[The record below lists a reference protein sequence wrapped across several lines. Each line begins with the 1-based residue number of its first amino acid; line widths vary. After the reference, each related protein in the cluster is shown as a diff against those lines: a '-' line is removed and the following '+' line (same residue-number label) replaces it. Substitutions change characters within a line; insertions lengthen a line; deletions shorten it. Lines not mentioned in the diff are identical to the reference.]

1 MTKKLLVLLSAL
13 LMLSLLAGC
22 GSSEKVKNDV
32 PVDTLAAAVTSA
44 LGSDDF
50 VAVADYYYEGSM
62 KMDVSGFDGRTVMI
76 NSKGVN
82 IDEFGIF
89 QVKDAADVA
98 AAKETVE
105 TYLQM
110 RRDTWIPEYMPEERP
125 KLDNAEIKTAG
136 NYVMYAI
143 LWDDG
148 KAAAFEAFEGN
159 LKAVKGK

>member
-1 MTKKLLVLLSAL
+1 MTKKFLVLLTAL
-13 LMLSLLAGC
+13 LMLSLFVGC
-22 GSSEKVKNDV
+22 GSTEKIKNDV
-32 PVDTLAAAVTSA
+32 PVDTLATVVASA
-44 LGSDDF
+44 LGNNDF
-50 VAVADYYYEGSM
+50 VAVADYYFEGSM
-62 KMDVSGFDGRTVMI
+62 KIDVSGFDGHTVMI

-125 KLDNAEIKTAG
+125 KLDSAEIKTAG

-143 LWDDG
+143 LWDEG
-148 KAAAFEAFEGN
+148 KTTAFGAFEDK
-159 LKAVKGK
+159 LKAD

>member
-1 MTKKLLVLLSAL
+1 MTKKILVPLTALLVL
-13 LMLSLLAGC
+13 SLLVGC
-22 GSSEKVKNDV
+22 GAKKIKNDV
-32 PVDTLAAAVTSA
+32 PVDTLATAVTTA

-62 KMDVSGFDGRTVMI
+62 KMDVSGFDGCAVMI

-105 TYLQM
+105 AYLQM
-110 RRDTWIPEYMPEERP
+110 RKDTWIPEYMPEERP
-125 KLDNAEIKTAG
+125 KLENAEIKTVG

-148 KAAAFEAFEGN
+148 KAAAFEAFESG
-159 LKAVKGK
+159 LKAD